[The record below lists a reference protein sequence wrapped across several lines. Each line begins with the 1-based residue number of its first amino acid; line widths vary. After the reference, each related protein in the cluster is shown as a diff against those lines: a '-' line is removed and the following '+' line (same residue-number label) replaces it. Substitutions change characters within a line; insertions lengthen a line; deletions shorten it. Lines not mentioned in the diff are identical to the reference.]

1 MPIDHF
7 EIAQRFRGPPRSGN
21 GGYVAGRVAAPLG
34 AHAAVRLKAPPPLQT
49 TLRLESADGQAR
61 LLDGDKLV
69 AEGRIASLDL
79 QPPPSPGLQRAQ
91 DAVPAFR
98 GFRSHIFPGCFVC
111 GPERGEADGL
121 RIFPGAL
128 DGGEVVASPW
138 TPDASLGDE
147 SGIVKPEF
155 LWAALDC
162 TGAFAVMDLPEGLA
176 IVLGELAVSITGSLR
191 AGEPCVALGWPLG
204 AEGRKRFAG
213 SALYAADGQLVAV
226 ARAVWVEVPLS
237 TWG

>member
-1 MPIDHF
+1 MQVEHF

-34 AHAAVRLKAPPPLQT
+34 RTAAVRLKAPPPLQT
-49 TLRLESADGQAR
+49 LLKLESADGQSR
-61 LLDGDKLV
+61 LLDGDKLI
-69 AEGRIASLDL
+69 AEGRGTTLDL
-79 QPPPSPGLQRAQ
+79 SPPPAPSLQQAEA
-91 DAVPAFR
+91 AVPAFR

-111 GPERGEADGL
+111 GPERAQADGL

-128 DGGEVVASPW
+128 DGSETVAAPW

-147 SGIVKPEF
+147 SGLVKPEF

-162 TGAFAVMDLPEGLA
+162 TSAFAVMDLPEGLA
-176 IVLGELAVSITGSLR
+176 IVLGELAVDITGSLSVDQ
-191 AGEPCVALGWPLG
+191 PCIALGWPIG

-213 SALYAADGQLVAV
+213 SALYTAGGQLVAV

-237 TWG
+237 SWG

>member
-1 MPIDHF
+1 MQVEHF

-21 GGYVAGRVAAPLG
+21 GGYVAGRVAAALG
-34 AHAAVRLKAPPPLQT
+34 RTAAVRLKAPPPLQT
-49 TLRLESADGQAR
+49 LLKLESGDGLVR
-61 LLDGDKLV
+61 LLDGDKLI
-69 AEGRIASLDL
+69 AEGRTATLEL
-79 QPPPSPGLQRAQ
+79 QPPPAPSLQQAEA
-91 DAVPAFR
+91 AVPAFR

-111 GPERGEADGL
+111 GPEREQADGL

-128 DGGEVVASPW
+128 DGSEVVAAPW

-147 SGIVKPEF
+147 SGGVKHEF

-162 TGAFAVMDLPEGLA
+162 TSAFAVMDLPDGLA
-176 IVLGELAVSITGSLR
+176 IVLGELAVDITGSLSVDQ
-191 AGEPCVALGWPLG
+191 PCIAQGWPIG

-213 SALYAADGQLVAV
+213 SALYTPEGQPVAV